1 MYKTA
6 VFLGLGLVGALAG
19 AANAAEQCG
28 TYTIAK
34 GDTLRLVAERYYG
47 DRALSPI
54 IYEANLSVVGEN
66 PNIIEIGMELAIPC
80 RENMQTPAAA
90 ETAFLAVVPPAT
102 PKADV
107 EAPETRPA
115 ALFLA
120 KAGQTP
126 FIKRDGTGLI
136 PNILN
141 AALRAG
147 GYGDAPA
154 LTRPDSIPDILR
166 ISATP
171 DALLSFPWILPNCGD
186 AESLSSQSAYLCENY
201 TFSAPLYEI
210 TLGLFTRAD
219 GPLAGAQSIGQFAG
233 TTLCVPQ
240 FHTTDML
247 VQNGILDT
255 SAIIV
260 VAPDIASC
268 IDGLIAGDFT
278 AFVADYQSYKTFAP
292 QDGSMVDLPDFT
304 KMSTLHAIAYAE
316 NDAAQAVLAQV
327 NAGLSEIL
335 RSGEWFEIINQ
346 HLNELTH

>member
-6 VFLGLGLVGALAG
+6 VFLGLGLVGALTG
-19 AANAAEQCG
+19 AAHAAEQCD

-54 IYEANLSVVGEN
+54 IYEANQSTVGEN

-80 RENMQTPAAA
+80 RENMQMPEP

-102 PKADV
+102 PETDTEVA
-107 EAPETRPA
+107 APEPA

-120 KAGQTP
+120 SSGQTP
-126 FIKRDGTGLI
+126 FVNQDGTGLI

-147 GYGDAPA
+147 GYGESPT
-154 LTRPDSIPDILR
+154 LTRPDSIPEILR

-186 AESLSSQSAYLCENY
+186 GESLSSQSAYLCDNY

-233 TTLCVPQ
+233 STLCVPQ

-268 IDGLIAGDFT
+268 IDGLVAGDFT
-278 AFVADYQSYKTFAP
+278 AFVADYQSYKAFAP
-292 QDGSMVDLPDFT
+292 QDGSMVDLPDFS
-304 KMSTLHAIAYAE
+304 KMSTLHAIAYSE